1 MGVERL
7 LWNALDDL
15 DVGVVLC
22 RDGKPAVRR
31 LSGRRDHPVGELG
44 LKCQYERS
52 AGWQK
57 SERDRRRDPVRQV
70 RDTGRKGRQRYVER
84 VSLDHLKGARLDGCR
99 ELCSQERGERRIS
112 FDNGNPSG
120 RRFHRRVVCT
130 VTRVC
135 EQPVGEGAGST
146 TDLEEVA
153 CVSGFREVRRESVEH
168 AIVDEEVLIAV
179 GVRLGAG
186 SARKAVRIA

>member
-1 MGVERL
+1 
-7 LWNALDDL
+7 
-15 DVGVVLC
+15 
-22 RDGKPAVRR
+22 
-31 LSGRRDHPVGELG
+31 
-44 LKCQYERS
+44 
-52 AGWQK
+52 
-57 SERDRRRDPVRQV
+57 
-70 RDTGRKGRQRYVER
+70 
-84 VSLDHLKGARLDGCR
+84 
-99 ELCSQERGERRIS
+99 
-112 FDNGNPSG
+112 
-120 RRFHRRVVCT
+120 
-130 VTRVC
+130 VC